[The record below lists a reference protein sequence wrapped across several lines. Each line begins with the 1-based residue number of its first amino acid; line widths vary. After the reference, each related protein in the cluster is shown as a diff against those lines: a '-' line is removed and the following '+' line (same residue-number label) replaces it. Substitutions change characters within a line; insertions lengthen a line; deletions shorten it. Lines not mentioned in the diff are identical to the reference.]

1 MLVLVLLNGFLV
13 VFAPSLLAGG
23 SDFEE
28 TIDDRL
34 YLKRQCSSRNRPL
47 HFVAPRRSWD
57 PNFDSR
63 SGFKIFKLQI
73 SVFPL
78 DFANLIRVSNYKK
91 MLGSH
96 TIAMRSG
103 RPSSLTKLKSPNFP
117 SMIPSR
123 GGAIKVNALM
133 DNHFYNN
140 RADKLKIQG
149 IDVYDFGS
157 RALRESCFG
166 EDVAALQSYLVD
178 EGYLSTTD
186 GGPTGYFGSVTRE
199 ALQNWQRDVGV
210 STNGVFNADCKWAY
224 LKQQEARYNAV
235 INRLSINETNV
246 KRNVS
251 AAVPAKGSSSSSS
264 FSMTAIKPAVSIL
277 TPALAL
283 FALGAVAVLGKR
295 TISSF
300 LKSFFFE
307 QISSSALEAEEDSYI
322 APVTAAALEEDEAMP
337 SQIQENEPISSS
349 SSSTHRPRTTLRRLS
364 DQEIQA
370 RIAPLKKA
378 AAKANSSG
386 ADGNNTATSRATL
399 GRAVRPIRPSSGVIN
414 VSTTNSKDGAAVGE
428 APSKYGHYYGGRS
441 MYNRFKELVLK
452 ENTNSAPEGLAAGG
466 SSRRMNSLG
475 YNTSSMSSPTSGGS
489 AKNSLSQKRYPVN
502 NNNNKNSS
510 SSSSSNSS
518 NFRTRQSPAPQTP
531 SPQPSHS
538 FEDVQPVSR
547 ETTSAT
553 TTVNKAVVA
562 DERLLFGTD
571 LETAPVMALSEPPV
585 KLVRPGQK
593 NAAPATTVGD
603 MIMKSD
609 IPAVPKAAAVAPKP
623 VAVVKPK
630 RLSGEEEDVMTGNV
644 EKKVVDP
651 NATVVLS
658 GKPIKLHKPARLA
671 SRDDIDVDI

>member
-1 MLVLVLLNGFLV
+1 
-13 VFAPSLLAGG
+13 
-23 SDFEE
+23 
-28 TIDDRL
+28 
-34 YLKRQCSSRNRPL
+34 
-47 HFVAPRRSWD
+47 
-57 PNFDSR
+57 
-63 SGFKIFKLQI
+63 
-73 SVFPL
+73 
-78 DFANLIRVSNYKK
+78 
-91 MLGSH
+91 
-96 TIAMRSG
+96 
-103 RPSSLTKLKSPNFP
+103 
-117 SMIPSR
+117 MIPSR
-123 GGAIKVNALM
+123 GGAIKVNVLM
-133 DNHFYNN
+133 GNHFYNN
-140 RADKLKIQG
+140 RANKLKIQD

-210 STNGVFNADCKWAY
+210 NTNGVFNADCKWAY

-251 AAVPAKGSSSSSS
+251 VAVPAKCSSSSSS
-264 FSMTAIKPAVSIL
+264 FSMTATKPAVSIL

-283 FALGAVAVLGKR
+283 FALGAGAVFGKR
-295 TISSF
+295 TITSF

-307 QISSSALEAEEDSYI
+307 QRSSSALEADEDSYI
-322 APVTAAALEEDEAMP
+322 APVTGAAVEEEEAMP
-337 SQIQENEPISSS
+337 FQIQENEPTSSS

-386 ADGNNTATSRATL
+386 ADGNNNKATSRATV
-399 GRAVRPIRPSSGVIN
+399 GRAVRPIRPSSGGIN
-414 VSTTNSKDGAAVGE
+414 VSTTNSKDGTAAAE
-428 APSKYGHYYGGRS
+428 APSKYGHYYGGRT

-452 ENTNSAPEGLAAGG
+452 ENTNSAPEGLAASG
-466 SSRRMNSLG
+466 SSRRMNTLG
-475 YNTSSMSSPTSGGS
+475 YNTTAMSIPASGGS

-510 SSSSSNSS
+510 SSSSNY
-518 NFRTRQSPAPQTP
+518 RTRQSPAPQTP
-531 SPQPSHS
+531 SPQPSRS

-547 ETTSAT
+547 ETMLAT
-553 TTVNKAVVA
+553 TTVSNTAVA

-593 NAAPATTVGD
+593 IAAPAATVGD

-671 SRDDIDVDI
+671 SRDDIDIEM